1 MAFDK
6 RNPMTR
12 HRPSNARPFALSGW
26 SLQRKLVLA
35 FWLVSVIPTMIAAE
49 LAATTLSQI
58 FDSNVRIWLQES
70 TKIVEDEIGEI
81 LRDNARAAQLFLRYR
96 RPPIDQLSGQNDK
109 LTADI
114 ADAIGIDVVALVRN
128 SDHKVLFSTA
138 SDDIVRQISL
148 APKAVLQTLQVGGIA
163 TGTVVST
170 FETEQAGVEYKLLVA
185 TYLDRNFLT
194 SVAEVHSL
202 DLRLYLAK
210 ANDFAEVFSSQR
222 FEDHPSAVPEKIEQ
236 ILRATREPTEQFTN
250 RYSGIYRP
258 IFNEEGELQGV
269 IFSGLLRHSSLL
281 GLVNQSNLF
290 ILIFLLSSAAS
301 LTVGWLVS
309 QRLTKPLRGLSNGV
323 QAVIAGDY
331 RQRLPVTG
339 GDELAELSSTFNH
352 MSERLGELQHLESQL
367 RRRDRLHALG
377 EVAMGLAHEI
387 RNPLGIIKTAT
398 QLLHR
403 RADLPESDKRHLEY
417 VVSEVSRIND
427 LITDFLDFAKPSAP
441 MRSTQSARPLVDELA
456 GFCAPELASH
466 HIDVRIDDQ
475 APGATVYAD
484 ARQLKQAG
492 LNLIVNAIDAMPGGG
507 HLTLGISRDG
517 PYTVISIS
525 DTGEGIEP
533 DMLERIFTPFVTTK
547 ASGTGLGLAK
557 VFSIMES
564 HDGRI
569 ECVSEK
575 QAGATFSLYIPA
587 NGADFDEGSDDT

>member
-1 MAFDK
+1 
-6 RNPMTR
+6 MTR
-12 HRPSNARPFALSGW
+12 KDRRPPRPFAISRW

-49 LAATTLSQI
+49 LAATTLSEI

-70 TKIVEDEIGEI
+70 TKIVEDEITEI
-81 LRDNARAAQLFLRYR
+81 LHDNARIAQLFLRYT
-96 RPPIDQLSGQNDK
+96 RPPSDRNAAKHDK

-114 ADAIGIDVVALVRN
+114 ADSMGIDVVALIRK
-128 SDHKVLFSTA
+128 SDHQVMFTTAADDVVGQISTA
-138 SDDIVRQISL
+138 SN
-148 APKAVLQTLQVGGIA
+148 AVLQTIQVGGVA
-163 TGTVVST
+163 TGAVVST
-170 FETEQAGVEYKLLVA
+170 FQTQLDGVDYQLLIA
-185 TYLDRNFLT
+185 TYLDASFLT
-194 SVAEVHSL
+194 SVADVHSL

-210 ANDFAEVFSSQR
+210 ADDFSEIFATQR
-222 FEDHPSAVPEKIEQ
+222 FEDHPPRVPHKIED
-236 ILRATREPTEQFTN
+236 ILRATRQPTEQFTS
-250 RYSGIYRP
+250 RYSGLYRP
-258 IFNEEGELQGV
+258 IFNDSGDLVGV
-269 IFSGLLRHSSLL
+269 IFSGLLRHSSLV

-301 LTVGWLVS
+301 LCVGWLVS
-309 QRLTKPLRGLSNGV
+309 QRLTRPLRGLSKGV

-331 RQRLPVTG
+331 RQRVPVIG

-352 MSERLGELQHLESQL
+352 MSERLGELQHLEGQL

-403 RADLPESDKRHLEY
+403 RANLPENDKRHLEY
-417 VVSEVSRIND
+417 VISEVSRIND

-441 MRSTQSARPLVDELA
+441 IRATQAARPLVEELL
-456 GFCAPELASH
+456 GFCTPELATH
-466 HIDVRIDDQ
+466 NIEARIDDQ
-475 APGATVYAD
+475 APGATIHAD
-484 ARQLKQAG
+484 SRQLKQAC
-492 LNLIVNAIDAMPGGG
+492 LNLILNAIDAMPEGGR
-507 HLTLGISRDG
+507 LTLGIAQQEDE
-517 PYTVISIS
+517 TIISVS
-525 DTGEGIEP
+525 DTGQGIEP

-564 HDGRI
+564 HDGHI

-575 QAGATFSLYIPA
+575 DAGATFSLYIPA
-587 NGADFDEGSDDT
+587 NGEEDDEDTDDA

>member
-1 MAFDK
+1 
-6 RNPMTR
+6 MTQES
-12 HRPSNARPFALSGW
+12 PVTARPFALSGW

-70 TKIVEDEIGEI
+70 TKIVEDEISEI
-81 LRDNARAAQLFLRYR
+81 LHENARAAQLFLRYT
-96 RPPIDQLSGQNDK
+96 RPPTDRLSTRHDQ

-114 ADAIGIDVVALVRN
+114 ADSMGIDVVALVRN
-128 SDHKVLFSTA
+128 SDHKVLFSTV
-138 SDDIVRQISL
+138 SDDITRQIST
-148 APKAVLQTLQVGGIA
+148 APKAVLQTLQVGGVA

-170 FETEQAGVEYKLLVA
+170 FETEQQGIDYKLVVA
-185 TYLDRNFLT
+185 TYLDSSFLT
-194 SVAEVHSL
+194 SVADVHSL

-210 ANDFAEVFSSQR
+210 ANDFSEVFSTQR
-222 FEDHPSAVPEKIEQ
+222 FEDHPATVPENIEQ
-236 ILRATREPTEQFTN
+236 ILRTTKQPIEQFTN
-250 RYSGIYRP
+250 RYSGIYQP
-258 IFNEEGELQGV
+258 IFNENGQLQGV
-269 IFSGLLRHSSLL
+269 IFSGLLRHSSLV

-301 LTVGWLVS
+301 LAVGWLVS
-309 QRLTKPLRGLSNGV
+309 QRLTKPLRGLSKGV

-331 RQRLPVTG
+331 RQRLTVTG

-403 RADLPESDKRHLEY
+403 RADLPETDKRHLEY

-441 MRSTQSARPLVDELA
+441 MRSTQLARPLVDELI

-466 HIDVRIDDQ
+466 HIEVVIEDR
-475 APGATVYAD
+475 APAATLYAD

-492 LNLIVNAIDAMPGGG
+492 LNLIVNAIDAMPEGGR
-507 HLTLGISRDG
+507 LTVGISSEQH
-517 PYTVISIS
+517 YTVIRIT
-525 DTGEGIEP
+525 DTGQGIAP

-575 QAGATFSLYIPA
+575 EAGATFTLYIPA
-587 NGADFDEGSDDT
+587 NDEHFDRGSDDT

>member
-1 MAFDK
+1 MMINESAA
-6 RNPMTR
+6 TV
-12 HRPSNARPFALSGW
+12 RPFALSGW

-35 FWLVSVIPTMIAAE
+35 FWLVSVIPTMIASE

-58 FDSNVRIWLQES
+58 FDRNVRIWLQES
-70 TKIVEDEIGEI
+70 TRIVEDEISEI
-81 LRDNARAAQLFLRYR
+81 LRDNARAAQLFLRYT
-96 RPPIDQLSGQNDK
+96 RPPTDRLSTRHNK

-114 ADAIGIDVVALVRN
+114 ADSMGIDVVALVRN
-128 SDHKVLFSTA
+128 SDHKVVFSTA
-138 SDDIVRQISL
+138 ADDVVRQIRT
-148 APKAVLQTLQVGGIA
+148 APQAVLQILQVGGVA
-163 TGTVVST
+163 AGTVIST
-170 FETEQAGVEYKLLVA
+170 FETAQDGIDYKLIVA
-185 TYLDRNFLT
+185 RYLDSSFLA
-194 SVAEVHSL
+194 SVADVRSL

-210 ANDFAEVFSSQR
+210 ADDFSEIFSTQR
-222 FEDHPSAVPEKIEQ
+222 FEDHPAAVPEKIEQ
-236 ILRATREPTEQFTN
+236 ILRSTKQPIEQFTN
-250 RYSGIYRP
+250 SYSGIYRP
-258 IFNEEGELQGV
+258 ILDESGELQGV
-269 IFSGLLRHSSLL
+269 IFSGLLRHTSLV

-290 ILIFLLSSAAS
+290 ILIFLLSSAGS
-301 LTVGWLVS
+301 LAVGWLVS
-309 QRLTKPLRGLSNGV
+309 QRLTKPLRSLSKGV
-323 QAVIAGDY
+323 SAVIAGDY
-331 RQRLPVTG
+331 RQRLAFTG

-352 MSERLGELQHLESQL
+352 MSERLAELQHIESQL

-403 RADLPESDKRHLEY
+403 RADLPETDKRHLEY

-441 MRSTQSARPLVDELA
+441 MRSTQAARPLVDELI
-456 GFCAPELASH
+456 GFCAPEPASH
-466 HIDVRIDDQ
+466 TIDVQIDDQ
-475 APGATVYAD
+475 APGATLHAD

-492 LNLIVNAIDAMPGGG
+492 LNLIVNAIDAMPDGGL
-507 HLTLGISRDG
+507 LTVAISSES
-517 PYTVISIS
+517 PYTVIRIS
-525 DTGEGIEP
+525 DTGQGIEP

-575 QAGATFSLYIPA
+575 GAGTTFTLYIPA
-587 NGADFDEGSDDT
+587 NGEDFGEGSDDT